1 VPVSNSDEQLLSV
14 LEALEACRAA
24 LRDNGNGDT
33 AQLVSLAILDLRL
46 KLNRVT
52 DDELKALCDEMV
64 VLSEE
69 RAREGQSRR
78 RPLLRVVK

>member
-1 VPVSNSDEQLLSV
+1 VLVSNSDEQLLSV
-14 LEALEACRAA
+14 LEACRAA
-24 LRDNGNGDT
+24 LRDNGNGET
-33 AQLVSLAILDLRL
+33 AQLVSLAVLDLRM

-64 VLSEE
+64 LSEE

-78 RPLLRVVK
+78 RALLRVVK

>member
-24 LRDNGNGDT
+24 LRANGNGET
-33 AQLVSLAILDLRL
+33 AQLVSLAVLDLRM

-64 VLSEE
+64 LSEE

-78 RPLLRVVK
+78 RALLRVVK

>member
-1 VPVSNSDEQLLSV
+1 MFSV
-14 LEALEACRAA
+14 LDALEACRAA
-24 LRDNGNGDT
+24 LLEAGKRDT
-33 AQLVSLAILDLRL
+33 AQLVSVAILDLRM

-64 VLSEE
+64 LADE

>member
-1 VPVSNSDEQLLSV
+1 MSNSDEQLLSV
-14 LEALEACRAA
+14 LEACRAA
-24 LRDNGNGDT
+24 LRDNGNGET
-33 AQLVSLAILDLRL
+33 AQLVSLAVLDLRM

-64 VLSEE
+64 LSEE

-78 RPLLRVVK
+78 RALLRVVK

>member
-1 VPVSNSDEQLLSV
+1 MSNSDEQMLSV
-14 LEALEACRAA
+14 LDALEACWAA
-24 LRDNGNGDT
+24 LREAGKRDT
-33 AQLVSLAILDLRL
+33 AQLVSVAVLDLRM

-64 VLSEE
+64 LAHE

-78 RPLLRVVK
+78 RPMLRVVK

>member
-1 VPVSNSDEQLLSV
+1 M
-14 LEALEACRAA
+14 
-24 LRDNGNGDT
+24 
-33 AQLVSLAILDLRL
+33 

-52 DDELKALCDEMV
+52 DDELKALCDEMM
-64 VLSEE
+64 LSEE